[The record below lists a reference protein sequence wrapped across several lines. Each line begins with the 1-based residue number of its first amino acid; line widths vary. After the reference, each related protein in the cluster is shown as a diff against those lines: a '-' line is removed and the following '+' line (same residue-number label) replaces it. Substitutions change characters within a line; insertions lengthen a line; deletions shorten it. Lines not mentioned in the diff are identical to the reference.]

1 MEVPL
6 VDEGAKHERV
16 AVHHVEEEAGQLAV
30 HRGHEVAQGWLVA
43 HSVQVDHA
51 GGLPGPEAVMVE
63 GMGAVLWRRGG
74 MRTVD
79 VLVLGPPRP
88 RLPQLLLALLA
99 GLRLVEVPHL
109 LPLPLLVLLDLLLAA
124 SRLVVGAA

>member
-16 AVHHVEEEAGQLAV
+16 AVHHVEEEAGQLV
-30 HRGHEVAQGWLVA
+30 TVPRGHEEALGWLVA
-43 HSVQVDHA
+43 HSVQVHNE

-88 RLPQLLLALLA
+88 RLPQLLLPLLA
-99 GLRLVEVPHL
+99 ASRLVPLSHL
-109 LPLPLLVLLDLLLAA
+109 LLVLLDLLLGGL
-124 SRLVVGAA
+124 RLVVGEQ

>member
-16 AVHHVEEEAGQLAV
+16 AVHHVEEEAGQLV
-30 HRGHEVAQGWLVA
+30 TVPRGHEEALGWLVA
-43 HSVQVDHA
+43 HSVQVHNE

-88 RLPQLLLALLA
+88 RLPQLLLALQA
-99 GLRLVEVPHL
+99 GLRL
-109 LPLPLLVLLDLLLAA
+109 
-124 SRLVVGAA
+124 